1 MDSTDGVTDLH
12 IHTVASD
19 RTSTVDER
27 VYQARQRDL
36 NAIAITD
43 HDAVSVDIQDR
54 NTVAD
59 GFELIA
65 GVEVR
70 ADVLD
75 TKVEL
80 LGYFIDP
87 DDERLTSILEEVRT
101 YRRERNCQTTDR
113 LH

>member
-1 MDSTDGVTDLH
+1 MDSTVGVADLH

-19 RTSTVDER
+19 GTCSVDER
-27 VYQARQRDL
+27 IDQARQRDID
-36 NAIAITD
+36 AIAITD
-43 HDAVSVDIQDR
+43 HDSVSADIQDR

-59 GFELIA
+59 GLELIA